1 MFLTY
6 QNNLPKITPNLA
18 DECTLH
24 FYERGQEIS
33 VVNQGIWQVYRGIIQ
48 LSTFHESGEEVLL
61 GWAKPASIF
70 GQSLHNLPTYQAIAL
85 SDVYLRWYSIGEIEN
100 SPQLATRL
108 FSQITQV
115 LHQKE
120 ALLAIAGLRRVEDR
134 LQCLL
139 ELLKREI
146 GQPVEGGIR
155 INARLTH
162 QMLANAIG
170 STRVTI
176 TRLLGDFQRQEYIKI
191 DSDRHL
197 VILEKN

>member
-24 FYERGQEIS
+24 FYEKGDEIL

-70 GQSLHNLPTYQAIAL
+70 GQFLHNLPTYQAIAL
-85 SDVYLRWYSIGEIEN
+85 SDVYLRWYSMGEIEN
-100 SPQLATRL
+100 SPQLAARL
-108 FSQITQV
+108 FSQVTQV

-139 ELLKREI
+139 ELLKQEI
-146 GQPVEGGIR
+146 GQPVEGGMR

-176 TRLLGDFQRQEYIKI
+176 TRLLGDFQRQGYLKM
-191 DSDRHL
+191 DGDRHL
-197 VILEKN
+197 VILKKN

>member
-70 GQSLHNLPTYQAIAL
+70 GQSLYNLPTYQAIAL
-85 SDVYLRWYSIGEIEN
+85 SDVYLRWYSMGEIEN
-100 SPQLATRL
+100 SPQLAARL
-108 FSQITQV
+108 FSQVTQV

-139 ELLKREI
+139 ELLKQEI
-146 GQPVEGGIR
+146 GQPVEGGSR

-176 TRLLGDFQRQEYIKI
+176 TRLLGDFQRQGYLKM
-191 DSDRHL
+191 DGDRHL
-197 VILEKN
+197 VILKKN